1 MTLKILLNQYC
12 LFKLKFSFNMYQ
24 KPSSESLR
32 LLFES
37 WKGRHPMLL
46 QTISRDPFT
55 SAYDYFGL
63 IEKYKVEG
71 IIKNYDNGFRGR
83 NFEDFEWI
91 QRNF

>member
-1 MTLKILLNQYC
+1 M
-12 LFKLKFSFNMYQ
+12 
-24 KPSSESLR
+24 ESLR

-46 QTISRDPFT
+46 QIIPM
-55 SAYDYFGL
+55 DYSLSVDDHFGL

-71 IIKNYDNGFRGR
+71 IIKNYVNYFFHER

-91 QRNF
+91 QKNF